1 MGIEIKYENNV
12 SAILSQL
19 EGSALPRALE
29 RIGSQAEGYAKD
41 LCPVDTSRLQN
52 SISYQVDNTT
62 LYVGTK
68 SSLVMGENVEYGIYV
83 ELGTYKMAAQP
94 FLKPAM
100 ADHAATYKNIIESE
114 MQ

>member
-19 EGSALPRALE
+19 KGSAIPRALE
-29 RIGSQAEGYAKD
+29 RIGSQAEGYAKS
-41 LCPVDTSRLQN
+41 LCPVDTGRLRN
-52 SISYQVDNTT
+52 SITHATDNTS
-62 LYVGTK
+62 VAIGT
-68 SSLVMGENVEYGIYV
+68 NVEYGKYV
-83 ELGTYKMAAQP
+83 ELGTYKMGSQP
-94 FLKPAM
+94 FIKPAM